1 VNDPVL
7 EVKDLKVSFGGVT
20 AVDAVSF
27 AVEQG
32 ARVGVIGPNGAGKT
46 TLFNLISGWVRPQ
59 EGHVRLQGRDV
70 TRSSPD
76 ALVRQGLTRT
86 FQRTQMCHS
95 LSVQENVELALLARS
110 GRSAR
115 PWRPVRR
122 RHDIVDG
129 ARRLLTSLGLGG
141 VGPAPCAMLSYGVLR
156 QAEVAVALA
165 TEPAVLLLDEPTSGL
180 SPAETSEMLTFLAR
194 LPEETT
200 LLIIEHDM
208 DILFGLAQRVLVMEQ
223 GRLLIDGTPDE
234 VRSDD
239 RVREAYMGT
248 SAGSEHL

>member
-1 VNDPVL
+1 MSDPVL
-7 EVKDLKVSFGGVT
+7 EVTELKVSFGGVT

-27 AVEQG
+27 AVDQG

-59 EGHVRLQGRDV
+59 DGRVRLQGQDV
-70 TRSSPD
+70 TRLSPD
-76 ALVRQGLTRT
+76 ALVRRGLTRT

-95 LSVQENVELALLARS
+95 LSVQENVELALLGRS
-110 GRSAR
+110 GLSAR

-122 RHDIVDG
+122 HADVVDG

-141 VGPAPCAMLSYGVLR
+141 VGPAPSAMLSYGVLR

-165 TEPAVLLLDEPTSGL
+165 TEPSVLLLDEPTSGL
-180 SPAETSEMLTFLAR
+180 SPAETAEMLAFLAR
-194 LPEETT
+194 LPEATT
-200 LLIIEHDM
+200 VLIIEHDM

-234 VRSDD
+234 VRSDE

-248 SAGSEHL
+248 AAGTGHL